1 MKIRRIFQENKKI
14 DDGKI
19 ADAFSN
25 EHEKL
30 EVISMQKAEAEAMI
44 HIRITLPSE
53 MPLHLAVKY
62 GYIGVVK
69 YLVINNKADIKA
81 KNNKGKT
88 PLAYCL

>member
-1 MKIRRIFQENKKI
+1 
-14 DDGKI
+14 
-19 ADAFSN
+19 
-25 EHEKL
+25 
-30 EVISMQKAEAEAMI
+30 MI
-44 HIRITLPSE
+44 HIKITLPSE
-53 MPLHLAVKY
+53 VHLHLAVKY

>member
-30 EVISMQKAEAEAMI
+30 EVISMQKAEAMI
-44 HIRITLPSE
+44 HIRITLLSE

>member
-1 MKIRRIFQENKKI
+1 LKIRRIFQENKKI

-30 EVISMQKAEAEAMI
+30 EVISMQKAEAMI

-69 YLVINNKADIKA
+69 YLVINNKADIEA

>member
-1 MKIRRIFQENKKI
+1 LKIRRIFQENKKI

-25 EHEKL
+25 EHKKL
-30 EVISMQKAEAEAMI
+30 EVISMQKAEAMI
-44 HIRITLPSE
+44 HIRITLLSE

-69 YLVINNKADIKA
+69 YLVINNKADIEA

>member
-25 EHEKL
+25 EHKKL
-30 EVISMQKAEAEAMI
+30 EVISMQKAEAMI
-44 HIRITLPSE
+44 HIRITLLSE

>member
-30 EVISMQKAEAEAMI
+30 EVISMQKAEAMI

-69 YLVINNKADIKA
+69 YLVINNKADIEA

>member
-1 MKIRRIFQENKKI
+1 LKIRRIFQENKKI

-30 EVISMQKAEAEAMI
+30 EVISMQKAEAMI

-53 MPLHLAVKY
+53 VHLHLAVKY

>member
-1 MKIRRIFQENKKI
+1 
-14 DDGKI
+14 
-19 ADAFSN
+19 
-25 EHEKL
+25 
-30 EVISMQKAEAEAMI
+30 MQKAEAEAMI

-53 MPLHLAVKY
+53 
-62 GYIGVVK
+62 

>member
-1 MKIRRIFQENKKI
+1 LKIRRIFQENKKI

-30 EVISMQKAEAEAMI
+30 EVISMQKAEAMI

-62 GYIGVVK
+62 GYIGVVE
-69 YLVINNKADIKA
+69 YLVINNKADIEA

>member
-1 MKIRRIFQENKKI
+1 
-14 DDGKI
+14 
-19 ADAFSN
+19 
-25 EHEKL
+25 
-30 EVISMQKAEAEAMI
+30 MQKAEAMI

-53 MPLHLAVKY
+53 VSLHLAVKY

-69 YLVINNKADIKA
+69 YLVINNKADIEA

>member
-1 MKIRRIFQENKKI
+1 LKIRRIFQENKKI

-30 EVISMQKAEAEAMI
+30 EVISMQKAEAMI
-44 HIRITLPSE
+44 HIRITLLSE